1 MLILVNT
8 DSNISGREAM
18 AEEVQGV
25 VTRALGHLSER
36 VTRVEVHLSDE
47 DGKKRGR
54 DDVRCMMEARVEGR
68 QPMAVTH
75 HSTSLSEA
83 VEGAAS
89 RLRRSLDTALGQVEH
104 HRHARDSV
112 RRHS

>member
-18 AEEVQGV
+18 AEEVQRV
-25 VTRALGHLSER
+25 VTSALGHLSER

-47 DGKKRGR
+47 DGKKRGQ

-89 RLRRSLDTALGQVEH
+89 RLRRSLDNALGQVEH
-104 HRHARDSV
+104 NRHARDSV
-112 RRHS
+112 RTRS